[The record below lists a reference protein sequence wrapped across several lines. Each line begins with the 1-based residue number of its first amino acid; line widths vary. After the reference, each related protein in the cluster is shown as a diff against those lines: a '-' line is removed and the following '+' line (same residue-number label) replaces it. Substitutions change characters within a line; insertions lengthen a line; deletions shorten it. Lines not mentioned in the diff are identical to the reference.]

1 MISLYKLE
9 IITKKLR
16 FLRLQINHFF
26 AIIAIYFVRSAMADP
41 VSWNLD
47 FLMLF
52 WSMLSNSDFE
62 NAFFFLA
69 PGVMVTYNINFLPE
83 KHVKV
88 KIYCMRE
95 KNLRKCTKWLFEYE
109 SMKVIRSRQLLF
121 WSEFCSHSWRILF
134 FKSGSGASE
143 HECSFLNI
151 TFFTH

>member
-95 KNLRKCTKWLFEYE
+95 KKILE
-109 SMKVIRSRQLLF
+109 S
-121 WSEFCSHSWRILF
+121 
-134 FKSGSGASE
+134 APND
-143 HECSFLNI
+143 FLNTRVWRSLGLVSYFSGQNSAHI
-151 TFFTH
+151 LEEFFFSKVEVVLLSMNVLS